1 MSPSEIVR
9 MGKMAG
15 EICDTGFS
23 VTDCYN
29 RWSVLTENALAV
41 RFKTPRLE
49 AAASYIDSVNPQPL
63 EEL

>member
-15 EICDTGFS
+15 DFVTPAFTS
-23 VTDCYN
+23 TDCYN